1 MRCRD
6 EVPGRIIAAF
16 PHGREPEQVMIEPGQ
31 RSYFETFGF
40 IHLPG
45 QFSSDEMETLTREA
59 DRLWKMDRG
68 GGPFA
73 GRTGSIQEFV
83 EKSPVLTRFVVDDR
97 IWGTVEDLLGPRFL
111 WNGSEGNQTSHGE
124 HRWHTDRPGEPHAT
138 TYSFH
143 LYLDPVREDTGC
155 LRVIPGS
162 HRPPLYSSLSSI
174 QAREADS
181 TLTTYG
187 LTGTAMP
194 YHALESDP
202 GDIVFFN
209 QKIYH
214 GVYGG
219 RPGRRFIKLR
229 FVKRPR
235 TSEQIAS
242 LMRYNHRN
250 RIYRADDAFLK
261 SEHPRIRAMVDPLLE
276 LEEHTRGWI

>member
-1 MRCRD
+1 MI
-6 EVPGRIIAAF
+6 G
-16 PHGREPEQVMIEPGQ
+16 PEQK
-31 RSYFETFGF
+31 SYFETFGF
-40 IHLPG
+40 IHLLG
-45 QFSSDEMETLTREA
+45 QFSGEEMEALSSEA
-59 DRLWKMDRG
+59 DRLWREDRG

-73 GRTGSIQEFV
+73 GKTHNIQEFV

-111 WNGSEGNQTSHGE
+111 WNGSEGNQTAHQE

-143 LYLDPVREDTGC
+143 LYLDPVRADTGC

-162 HRPPLYSSLSSI
+162 HRPPMYNSLSSI
-174 QAREADS
+174 KAQKADS

-187 LTGTAMP
+187 LDGTAMP

-202 GDIVFFN
+202 GDVVFFN

-219 RPGRRFIKLR
+219 REGRRFIKLR

-235 TSEQIAS
+235 SSEQIAS
-242 LMRYNHRN
+242 LMRYNNRN
-250 RIYRADDAFLK
+250 RIYRADDAFLE